1 MDININKD
9 ESIDDLDLK
18 GLKLIQKEKAFRFG
32 IDAVLLS
39 DFANVK
45 SKHRAI
51 DLCTGTGIVPF
62 LLYGKYNPKE
72 VWGIEIQE
80 EMEEMARRS
89 SKLNGTEDIVKF
101 KCADLKD
108 KNLVKELGRF
118 DVLTVNPPYK
128 LNNAGIVNPND
139 KLAIARHE
147 ILCNLEDVIAAARRL
162 LKDNGRMFIVHRPE
176 RLADIFGLMRKYNI
190 EPKRVKMV
198 QPNVNKAPN
207 IVLVEG
213 SVEVTDRNERKAQLV
228 PSDLLNIANGA
239 IAYQKQVDVAE
250 YISWVDGVMLL
261 NGNDLSHIIQKLSI
275 YYGIPIQCDPMVGKE
290 KVYGKLDLKDDIDE
304 VIECIRQTIPIEVE
318 KSDTSIYLSK

>member
-198 QPNVNKAPN
+198 QPNANKAPN

-213 SVEVTDRNERKAQLV
+213 QRDG
-228 PSDLLNIANGA
+228 GA
-239 IAYQKQVDVAE
+239 FLKWEKPLYVYDE
-250 YISWVDGVMLL
+250 E
-261 NGNDLSHIIQKLSI
+261 GNFSR
-275 YYGIPIQCDPMVGKE
+275 E
-290 KVYGKLDLKDDIDE
+290 IDE
-304 VIECIRQTIPIEVE
+304 
-318 KSDTSIYLSK
+318 IYGRVK